1 MKISIVCTATR
12 KALRISFVFDGEN
25 GGLLSFGYIVPSY
38 ADNDVINSDGYW
50 GKHMYDTNFMWKLK
64 FCMSMSS
71 FFQVSMQK

>member
-38 ADNDVINSDGYW
+38 ADSDVINSDGY
-50 GKHMYDTNFMWKLK
+50 
-64 FCMSMSS
+64 
-71 FFQVSMQK
+71 